1 MNNPTNTDLERHRKT
16 ERLHALDSLRAIMML
31 LGLVLHSALAYVT
44 FNTRNVW
51 WGIKDTESTH
61 RFFDLLIN
69 YIHSFRMPVFFVI
82 AGFFGALL
90 FYERSQKVMLQ
101 NRLNRIVLP
110 FVVFVILLWPL
121 VNLSWTYTFSVM
133 HGAAWPLDRA
143 LRIFSKLPVLP
154 TKDMHLWFLYYLI
167 FYSMA
172 GWFLESILEKSGNV
186 HSKIQG
192 GFEFLMQFALLRPLL
207 FASTTFALFYF
218 TGSTWIEKSSSF
230 TPYWK
235 PLLFFFI
242 FYIFGWFLYGS
253 KKLVADFIQF
263 DWLLVAVATTAFF
276 LKRIYFKSMG
286 DVPVMVFNSLIIW
299 CFVFGIIGLF
309 IRYFSY
315 HSPKMRLMSDSS
327 YWFFLIHLPLTVLF
341 PAFLMGTGLPVWLKF
356 VLVLGATSIVCWVT
370 YIYFVRSSFIGKFL
384 NGKKHSRNKN
394 YL

>member
-1 MNNPTNTDLERHRKT
+1 
-16 ERLHALDSLRAIMML
+16 MML

-44 FNTRNVW
+44 FDTRNVW
-51 WGIKDTESTH
+51 WGIKDPEGTH
-61 RFFDLLIN
+61 RFFNLLIA

-90 FYERSQKVMLQ
+90 FYERSQKAMLQ
-101 NRLNRIVLP
+101 NRLNRIVFP
-110 FVVFVILLWPL
+110 FAVFVILLWPL

-133 HGAAWPLDRA
+133 HGAAVPLDSA
-143 LRIFSKLPVLP
+143 FRIFSRLPAFP
-154 TKDMHLWFLYYLI
+154 TRHMHLWFLYYLI

-172 GWFLESILEKSGNV
+172 GWFLGLILEKSGNV
-186 HSKIQG
+186 PAKIQS
-192 GFEFLMQFALLRPLL
+192 GFEFLMQFALIRPLL

-230 TPYWK
+230 MPSWK

-253 KKLVADFIQF
+253 KKLIAGFIQF
-263 DWLLVAVATTAFF
+263 DWLLVVVATTAFF
-276 LKRIYFKSMG
+276 LKKIYLKSMG

-299 CFVFGIIGLF
+299 CLVFGIIGLF

-315 HSPKMRLMSDSS
+315 HSPKMRLMSDAS
-327 YWFFLIHLPLTVLF
+327 YWFYLIHLPLTALF

-356 VLVLGATSIVCWVT
+356 TLVLGATSFVCWLS
-370 YIYFVRSSFIGKFL
+370 YILFVRSTIIGKFI
-384 NGKKHSRNKN
+384 NGKRYPRKKN
-394 YL
+394 HL